1 MAQLGTMFDAEAVE
15 PTTAYEVLPKGK
27 YLCVAIA
34 SEMKTNKAQTGE
46 YLQITFE
53 VVEGE
58 HKGRKIFER
67 LNIRNQNKTAEDIA
81 QRTLSALCRST
92 GVMKLTDSEQL
103 HDIPVF
109 LDVMVEE
116 GKGEYG
122 PQNRIK
128 GYLPASAQAAPAP
141 SKTSAPAYAA
151 ASNGG
156 SQAQPATP
164 VWKRK

>member
-1 MAQLGTMFDAEAVE
+1 MANLGTMFDAEAVE

-34 SEMKTNKAQTGE
+34 SEMKENKARTGE

-53 VVEGE
+53 VVDGE

-67 LNIRNQNKTAEDIA
+67 LNIRNVNKTAEDIA
-81 QRTLSALCRST
+81 QRTLSSLCRAVN
-92 GVMKLTDSEQL
+92 VMKLTDSEQL
-103 HDIPVF
+103 HNLPVL
-109 LDVMVEE
+109 LDVVVEE

-128 GYLPASAQAAPAP
+128 GYMPTVTQAAPAP
-141 SKTSAPAYAA
+141 KTTSAPAYAQ

-156 SQAQPATP
+156 SPATP